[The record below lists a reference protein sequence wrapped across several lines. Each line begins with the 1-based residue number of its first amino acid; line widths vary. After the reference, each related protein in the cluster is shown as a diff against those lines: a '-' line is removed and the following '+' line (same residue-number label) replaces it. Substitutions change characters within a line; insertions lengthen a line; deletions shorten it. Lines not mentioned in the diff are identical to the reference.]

1 MDSIMNRR
9 RSPQSEW
16 LVRMVLLLAL
26 AGASSHAA
34 PAEPSDELRQLALE
48 LVNES
53 RKEQGLPPLS
63 LEDELTT
70 AAQAHA
76 EDMLRRGYFAHQS
89 PDGGTLM
96 DRYRAAGGS
105 AGKLVA
111 ENIAECRN
119 CAPEPKQIEAFHR
132 GWMES
137 PGHRANILSPG
148 VDRFG
153 FGLAALGGRLAAV
166 QTFAGAGASRG
177 MAQGEP
183 LQVLDA
189 AGQLAAALELVN
201 GAREGAGRA
210 PLRAS
215 RALSDALL
223 EAADASGMAQSELN
237 LPPLSALLSS
247 LPQDQRSR
255 FGSAAILAGQ
265 CAGCGEKPTAADL
278 RFFVERW
285 LADPEYRST
294 LLDPRWSELGLVVQT
309 DGEGSKRA
317 LAILAGP

>member
-1 MDSIMNRR
+1 MNRR
-9 RSPQSEW
+9 ISPQSEW
-16 LVRMVLLLAL
+16 LVRTVLLLAL
-26 AGASSHAA
+26 AGAFSHAA
-34 PAEPSDELRQLALE
+34 AAEPRDELRQLALE
-48 LVNES
+48 LVNDS
-53 RKEQGLPPLS
+53 REEHGLPPLR
-63 LEDELTT
+63 LEDELTQ

-76 EDMLRRGYFAHQS
+76 EDMLRRGYFAHES
-89 PDGGTLM
+89 PEGGTLM
-96 DRYRAAGGS
+96 DRYRAAGGA

-119 CAPEPKQIEAFHR
+119 CAPERKEIEDFHR

-137 PGHRANILSPG
+137 PGHRANILAQG

-153 FGLAALGGRLAAV
+153 FGLATAGGRLAAV
-166 QTFAGAGASRG
+166 QTFAGPGAPRG
-177 MAQGEP
+177 LAQDQP

-189 AGQLAAALELVN
+189 AGQLEAALELVN
-201 GAREGAGRA
+201 QARARAGRA

-223 EAADASGMAQSELN
+223 EAADASAMATAELN
-237 LPPLSALLSS
+237 LPPISSLLSS

-265 CAGCGEKPTAADL
+265 CGGCGTEPTAADL

-285 LADPEYRST
+285 LADPEYGST
-294 LLDPRWSELGLVVQT
+294 LLDPRWSELGLVIQV

-317 LAILAGP
+317 LAIVAGP